1 MDCSSPG
8 SSVHGISQARILEWL
23 PFLSPGDLPHPQIKP
38 ASSAFASGF
47 FTTEPPGNPDPG
59 HLWGNTSFYSW
70 PLCAHETQMMDLLVD
85 LCLSHPGVPHV
96 THFPQGSGSSSPL
109 PPSLPWRCSWAWP
122 LPPTHLQPPRVQS
135 TILHVPPQETQL
147 GIFSPTLALPPDP

>member
-8 SSVHGISQARILEWL
+8 SSVHGISQARTLEWL

-59 HLWGNTSFYSW
+59 HLWGNTSFHSW
-70 PLCAHETQMMDLLVD
+70 PLCAHETRMMDLLVD
-85 LCLSHPGVPHV
+85 LTVSEPSWSTSCYSFPSGLWFIITSSTITSMEMLLGLATPSHTSPTAKCTIYDPPCPTTGNPTGHLLSYMC
-96 THFPQGSGSSSPL
+96 SSS
-109 PPSLPWRCSWAWP
+109 
-122 LPPTHLQPPRVQS
+122 
-135 TILHVPPQETQL
+135 
-147 GIFSPTLALPPDP
+147 